1 MSLYRRETQYEIVS
15 RHAREQ
21 RLTVSAD
28 RKFPPLSPRRVKI
41 LELLKPD
48 DPGRDELE
56 AIVRATPRRG
66 LIKPYDEDT
75 WRFLQRTHPPNAQ
88 STPVA
93 EKEQTSPKKQPRQPD
108 SKRERSLADELREA
122 EEDEQSGSHIRREL
136 LREFRKR
143 GGGIREALERERL
156 GKLALAVEDD
166 EEDFEDENGL
176 TAAARRID
184 ALLAESRNLH
194 EELAEIHEDI
204 QAESDRACRC
214 AAVARSLTAQSQAVR
229 YLDDVVALLRGNVAA
244 AWRVRTWPFA
254 LGCRQPERNYII

>member
-166 EEDFEDENGL
+166 EDDFEDENGL

-204 QAESDRACRC
+204 Q
-214 AAVARSLTAQSQAVR
+214 VLAR
-229 YLDDVVALLRGNVAA
+229 
-244 AWRVRTWPFA
+244 RVTRRDP
-254 LGCRQPERNYII
+254 